1 MLERLVSFLPYLC
14 FGLFMNIYVNI
25 LNIVLG
31 GGGGGGRRRRKRIV
45 ILKQVWHTYLII
57 NLSSKRILI
66 GNLKELDENHFNG
79 GIQLFNTNLEKIH
92 L

>member
-31 GGGGGGRRRRKRIV
+31 GGGGGGGER
-45 ILKQVWHTYLII
+45 
-57 NLSSKRILI
+57 
-66 GNLKELDENHFNG
+66 E
-79 GIQLFNTNLEKIH
+79 
-92 L
+92 

>member
-1 MLERLVSFLPYLC
+1 MFWIMI
-14 FGLFMNIYVNI
+14 MNIYVNI
-25 LNIVLG
+25 LNIVRG
-31 GGGGGGRRRRKRIV
+31 GGRRRKRIV

>member
-25 LNIVLG
+25 LNIVWG
-31 GGGGGGRRRRKRIV
+31 GGRRRKRIV

>member
-25 LNIVLG
+25 LNIVRE
-31 GGGGGGRRRRKRIV
+31 GGRRRERIV

>member
-25 LNIVLG
+25 LNIVRG
-31 GGGGGGRRRRKRIV
+31 GGGWRRKRIV

-57 NLSSKRILI
+57 NLSSKRILT

>member
-25 LNIVLG
+25 LNIVR
-31 GGGGGGRRRRKRIV
+31 GGGRRRERIV

>member
-25 LNIVLG
+25 LNIVWG
-31 GGGGGGRRRRKRIV
+31 GGGGVGRKRIV

>member
-25 LNIVLG
+25 LNIVRG
-31 GGGGGGRRRRKRIV
+31 GGGRRRKRIV

>member
-25 LNIVLG
+25 LNIVRG
-31 GGGGGGRRRRKRIV
+31 GGRRRKRIV

>member
-25 LNIVLG
+25 LNIVR
-31 GGGGGGRRRRKRIV
+31 GGGRRRRRIV
-45 ILKQVWHTYLII
+45 ILKQVRHTYLII